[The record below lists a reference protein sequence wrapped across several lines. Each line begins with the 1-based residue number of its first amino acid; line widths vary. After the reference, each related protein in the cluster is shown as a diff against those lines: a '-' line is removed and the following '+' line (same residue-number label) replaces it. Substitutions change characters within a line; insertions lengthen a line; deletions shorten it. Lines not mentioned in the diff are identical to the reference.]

1 MYLTEHWH
9 DAGYPDYEL
18 QSGGADVSVGLDNVL
33 EYVRAVEEAVL
44 FKGVEAQ
51 VTAFR

>member
-1 MYLTEHWH
+1 M
-9 DAGYPDYEL
+9 
-18 QSGGADVSVGLDNVL
+18 SVGLDNVL

-51 VTAFR
+51 VTAFRCAVPLQEPADLRAIHMLL